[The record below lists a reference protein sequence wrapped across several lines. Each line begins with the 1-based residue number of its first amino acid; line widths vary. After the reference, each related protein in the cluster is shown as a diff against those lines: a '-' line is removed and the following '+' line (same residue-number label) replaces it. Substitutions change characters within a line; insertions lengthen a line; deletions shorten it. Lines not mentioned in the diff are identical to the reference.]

1 MQYQTELS
9 GIGFSTSPHT
19 HPNTNPTLEL
29 AMTCPTAV
37 SANAIPATGT
47 GGVRDSLRT
56 LILRGRLSPA
66 AAFVLLSSLTVSFLA
81 GSAAPT
87 PLYPFYQAQWGFS
100 PVMVTVVFGIYAVAV
115 LSALLVA
122 GRLSDYIGRRPVLLI
137 ATVTQSATML
147 LFATADGLSSLLLAR
162 VIQGLST
169 GAAVAAVGAGLLD
182 LDKVRGTTANA
193 IAPALGTASGGILA
207 GLMVQFLPQ
216 PSHLVYLLLGVVF
229 IAQAIGMVFMA
240 ETATPRA
247 GALASLK
254 PQFKLPPAVRGPLLL
269 AVPALVAPWALAGFY
284 GSLAPTL
291 VRGLI
296 GSNAPLLGG
305 LALFVLA
312 GGGAVS
318 ILLLRHRQPRIMMAI
333 GAAALLVGVAIVMA
347 ALSYHATLPFFIG
360 TTLAGMGFGAAFQ
373 GAIRNVV
380 PFAAPQERAGVLS
393 VIFVV
398 SYLAMGVPAVAAGY
412 LVARTGNIFATAYE
426 FGSVVMLLAV
436 LALLGVVARRAK

>member
-169 GAAVAAVGAGLLD
+169 GAAVA
-182 LDKVRGTTANA
+182 ANA